1 MTSGDLGVTHPEV
14 ARVSHSEQLPHDPT
28 SASAYLFAGLILM
41 VAQAVFVVFALAR
54 GPDLNFDWINVKF
67 YSAWTAITGGF
78 EVRGLSSSRLLYPPL
93 HDGFMAL
100 LENSG
105 PWWIRVAVTAI
116 IQSLQIPIVFV
127 ILRRIDPQG
136 HAVVQAMTSTL
147 ALFTPLSLMQ
157 AGASLSHLIV
167 GLVLLLALREAVN
180 SQADSGWGRVG
191 VLLGVA
197 SVVRLTTVTALPLL
211 VMGLAFVSRRS
222 VDLIR
227 MTATAIFTLTFVG
240 FSWSAFVSV
249 RTEATGV
256 PPIAGLPNEEFGLL
270 ILVLSGVV
278 TALMSTE
285 RARQV
290 ALRVD
295 TWRPV
300 SGLSWLRS
308 LIVLAA
314 VVSIPLTLRRNVTE
328 LYELSSLNQLFGR
341 LVGTSNFSKSASER
355 GLEYV
360 VFDNVVAVMTVCMV
374 AAVLLVSVSGLR
386 RSSSIG
392 LLHLGIVLFGT
403 APVIGTMLATGYLRY
418 STSFIATAPVVLY
431 SLRAIVRSASGSVVL
446 GRSVLALGVAL
457 LALPVFPGLG
467 PDVDIPRFGATGGD
481 RPLLSQEDLL
491 VLNSLLPQDARVYAF
506 GTSAPYLAAK
516 LSRGDL
522 SWEFREPDGS
532 VVPTLVRPLVGIYD
546 PATPEDLGEF
556 PPNGIEV
563 GECWIARLSEASY
576 GICDLSVMESVR
588 AGPS

>member
-1 MTSGDLGVTHPEV
+1 MTSSDQIVRSGETARCAHSNCLSLGSKVD
-14 ARVSHSEQLPHDPT
+14 SEN
-28 SASAYLFAGLILM
+28 LFARLIVM
-41 VAQAVFVVFALAR
+41 TAQALFVGFALAR
-54 GPDLNFDWINVKF
+54 GPDLNFDWVYVKF

-105 PWWIRVAVTAI
+105 PWWIRVAVTAV

-167 GLVLLLALREAVN
+167 GLVLLLGLREAVR
-180 SQADSGWGRVG
+180 SPDGSGWGRVG

-211 VMGLAFVSRRS
+211 VMGLAFACRRS

-227 MTATAIFTLTFVG
+227 MTAAAIFTFTLVG
-240 FSWSAFVSV
+240 FSWSTFVSA
-249 RTEATGV
+249 RTEWRGL
-256 PPIAGLPNEEFGLL
+256 PLIAGFPNEEIGLMTL
-270 ILVLSGVV
+270 SLSGAV
-278 TALMSTE
+278 TVLTASE
-285 RARQV
+285 RVRQFT
-290 ALRVD
+290 LRVD
-295 TWRPV
+295 KWRSI
-300 SGLSWLRS
+300 SGLTSLR
-308 LIVLAA
+308 LIIVLAA
-314 VVSIPLTLRRNVTE
+314 MLSVPLTLRRNVTE
-328 LYELSSLNQLFGR
+328 SYELSSLNQLFRR
-341 LVGTSNFSKSASER
+341 LVGTASFSKSPLER

-374 AAVLLVSVSGLR
+374 ASVLLVSVSALR
-386 RSSSIG
+386 RSSSVG

-457 LALPVFPGLG
+457 LALPVLPGLG
-467 PDVDIPRFGATGGD
+467 PDVGIPTFGATGGD

-491 VLNSLLPQDARVYAF
+491 VLNSLLPEDARVYAF
-506 GTSAPYLAAK
+506 GTSAPYLAAR

-546 PATPEDLGEF
+546 PGSPRDLGEF

-563 GECWIARLSEASY
+563 GECWIARLSELSY
-576 GICDLSVMESVR
+576 GICDLFVMESVR

>member
-1 MTSGDLGVTHPEV
+1 MTSGDPTFTHRELSRGPK
-14 ARVSHSEQLPHDPT
+14 AG
-28 SASAYLFAGLILM
+28 SANLVAGLIVK
-41 VAQAVFVVFALAR
+41 VAQATFVVFALAR
-54 GPDLNFDWINVKF
+54 GPDLNFDWVYVKF

-105 PWWIRVAVTAI
+105 PWWTRVAVTAI

-136 HAVVQAMTSTL
+136 NAVVQAITSTM

-191 VLLGVA
+191 VLLGIA
-197 SVVRLTTVTALPLL
+197 SVVRLTTLVALPLL

-222 VDLIR
+222 VDLLR
-227 MTATAIFTLTFVG
+227 MTATATFTLTLVG

-256 PPIAGLPNEEFGLL
+256 PLIAGFPNAELGLL
-270 ILVLSGVV
+270 TLLLSGAVI
-278 TALMSTE
+278 ALTSTE
-285 RARQV
+285 RARRISSW
-290 ALRVD
+290 AD
-295 TWRPV
+295 TRRPI
-300 SGLSWLRS
+300 SGLNWLRL
-308 LIVLAA
+308 LIVPAA
-314 VVSIPLTLRRNVTE
+314 VVSVPLMLRRNVTE
-328 LYELSSLNQLFGR
+328 DYELTSLNQLFGR
-341 LVGTSNFSKSASER
+341 LVGTSNFSKSAVER

-360 VFDNVVAVMTVCMV
+360 VFDNTVAVMTVSMV
-374 AAVLLVSVSGLR
+374 AGVLLVSVSALR
-386 RSSSIG
+386 RTSSIG

-431 SLRAIVRSASGSVVL
+431 SLRGIVRSASGSVVL

-457 LALPVFPGLG
+457 LALPVLPGLG
-467 PDVDIPRFGATGGD
+467 PDVDIPSFGATGGD

-506 GTSAPYLAAK
+506 GTSAPYLAAR

-532 VVPTLVRPLVGIYD
+532 AVPTLVRPLVGIYD
-546 PATPEDLGEF
+546 PGSPRDLEEF
-556 PPNGIEV
+556 PSNGIEV

-588 AGPS
+588 AAPN